1 MSHSFDGLL
10 VRAHLPKI
18 VYPSPG
24 PQRPV
29 GNNNAKRGSATQPRV
44 GRCEPAGCAT
54 LNMACPCV
62 ELGHNCR
69 LDREQVRYPISQGRN
84 NAAEESFRSRKNFF
98 LLRRRIVGR
107 FRHLLTPLRPT
118 SAWSREALSSVPKT
132 SKTTHDLLRTAVVM
146 ETKMLVTRSPCIR
159 SPTSRRPLSRLLT
172 YPSSIY
178 P

>member
-98 LLRRRIVGR
+98 LRRRRIVGR

-118 SAWSREALSSVPKT
+118 SAWSREALCSSFHIVSQLNP
-132 SKTTHDLLRTAVVM
+132 V
-146 ETKMLVTRSPCIR
+146 
-159 SPTSRRPLSRLLT
+159 
-172 YPSSIY
+172 PSSMVLVRNTPSNRLDVRALACLNVLKFSIGRIRR
-178 P
+178 